1 MERSEVQLIEATNPI
16 GKIQLGLDDIIR
28 KNLKLRIKLDSVG
41 YARSTK
47 TKYRTD
53 LKMQYRDDDFSY
65 LSDKVVKI
73 IGDYAKERLYTSNC
87 WGIIYNQ
94 NEESK
99 PHTHPKSVWSWIY
112 YIDCCENCSP
122 LVFTKRNIEVKPNI
136 DQLILFNG
144 DDDLNEHAV
153 FPQKCE
159 HERVIISGNI
169 EYVDGAPR
177 SDSNRLR
184 VK

>member
-1 MERSEVQLIEATNPI
+1 MMNFC
-16 GKIQLGLDDIIR
+16 
-28 KNLKLRIKLDSVG
+28 
-41 YARSTK
+41 
-47 TKYRTD
+47 
-53 LKMQYRDDDFSY
+53 DDDFSY

-73 IGDYAKERLYTSNC
+73 IGDYAKEKLYTSNC

-99 PHTHPKSVWSWIY
+99 PHTHPKSAWTWIY

-159 HERVIISGNI
+159 HDRAIISGNLKYI
-169 EYVDGAPR
+169 DGVPR
-177 SDSNRLR
+177 SVDRLSFY
-184 VK
+184 K